1 MLYRCMSY
9 VTWHVFFLYILP
21 YALLC
26 TLRTLCTL
34 YSALQII
41 CSILSAPYFIFY
53 TVFYI
58 ICVYHIHYIFC
69 VLRQCNNTMLCYT
82 ALHCATL
89 HYSTLCYIILQ
100 YDLLGYSCAVLYCM
114 VYDGSAI
121 AYNALTVYY
130 TMLCYANVTHYNITL
145 CIMCYVALM
154 LCYAMLRYSTL
165 GQAILY

>member
-1 MLYRCMSY
+1 MWVFGWTRGLFEAFECESIYIYIYIYIYIQGPPCSWRRPWSASSGRSSCAWRGERHDMLYRCMSY

-89 HYSTLCYIILQ
+89 HYSTLCYIIL
-100 YDLLGYSCAVLYCM
+100 
-114 VYDGSAI
+114 
-121 AYNALTVYY
+121 
-130 TMLCYANVTHYNITL
+130 
-145 CIMCYVALM
+145 
-154 LCYAMLRYSTL
+154 
-165 GQAILY
+165 